1 MGKEKIFLW
10 HDDVPA
16 AGSGALPS
24 INPFLLDDGKIHP
37 AVLVI
42 PGGGYGCVCERTE
55 GTPIARK
62 FNELGFHAF
71 VLDYR
76 VSPNRWPA
84 PQLDAMRAM
93 KMIRANA
100 EKWNVDPEW
109 VAVCGFSAGAHLAG
123 SLGVLCDKLDAS
135 AGDAADDF
143 SYLPDV
149 MILCY
154 GVLSFAPW
162 SHLGTQKNLLGER
175 FDSEAASFSLPEN
188 VCEKTPPA
196 FLMHTIGDAT
206 VPFRNSIEFANA
218 MAAHNR
224 PCELALNYWGTH
236 GMLLGKDTLDI
247 VEWPC
252 QAVNFIATLK
262 ALKEDPAY
270 IDRYTGSYQ
279 SRQIN

>member
-1 MGKEKIFLW
+1 MDKVFLW

-76 VSPNRWPA
+76 VAPNRWPQ
-84 PQLDAMRAM
+84 PQQDAMRAM
-93 KMIRANA
+93 KLIRANV
-100 EKWNVDPEW
+100 EKWNVDPQW
-109 VAVCGFSAGAHLAG
+109 VAACGFSAGAHLAG
-123 SLGVLCDKLDAS
+123 SLGILCGKVDAS
-135 AGDAADDF
+135 AGDEADAF
-143 SYLPDV
+143 SHLPDV

-162 SHLGTQKNLLGER
+162 SHQGTRKNLLGEVA
-175 FDSEAASFSLPEN
+175 DAEAAAYSLVEN
-188 VCEKTPPA
+188 IDENTPPA
-196 FLMHTIGDAT
+196 FLMHTIGDKT
-206 VPFRNSIEFANA
+206 VSFRNSMEFASA
-218 MAAHNR
+218 MAAKER

-236 GMLLGKDTLDI
+236 GMLLGQNTLD
-247 VEWPC
+247 VSMWPV
-252 QAVNFIATLK
+252 QAVNFIMSLK
-262 ALKEDPAY
+262 ALKEDADY
-270 IDRYTGSYQ
+270 LNRYTGAYQ
-279 SRQIN
+279 SSLLG

>member
-1 MGKEKIFLW
+1 MDKVFLW

-16 AGSGALPS
+16 AGSGDLPS

-76 VSPNRWPA
+76 VAPNRWPQ
-84 PQLDAMRAM
+84 PQQDAMRAM
-93 KMIRANA
+93 KLIRANA
-100 EKWNVDPEW
+100 EKWNVDPQW
-109 VAVCGFSAGAHLAG
+109 VAACGFSAGAHLAG
-123 SLGVLCDKLDAS
+123 SLGILCGKVDAS
-135 AGDAADDF
+135 AGDEADAF
-143 SYLPDV
+143 SHLPDV

-162 SHLGTQKNLLGER
+162 SHQGTRKNLLGEVA
-175 FDSEAASFSLPEN
+175 DAEAAAYSLVEN
-188 VCEKTPPA
+188 IDENTPPA
-196 FLMHTIGDAT
+196 FLMHTIGDKT
-206 VPFRNSIEFANA
+206 VSFRNSMEFASA
-218 MAAHNR
+218 MAAKER

-236 GMLLGKDTLDI
+236 GMLLGQNTLD
-247 VEWPC
+247 VSMWPV
-252 QAVNFIATLK
+252 QAVNFIMSLK
-262 ALKEDPAY
+262 ALKEDADY
-270 IDRYTGSYQ
+270 LNRYTGTYQ
-279 SRQIN
+279 SSLLG